1 MTPGIYLAHKAV
13 GETSFSLV
21 QHLMEEVRLSGLR
34 RDKLP
39 VCHGGVLDPF
49 AEGLVLLLAGQ
60 ATRLMELLHPIPK
73 TYLAEI
79 RWGTETDSGDLL
91 GQMTK
96 TSESPQ
102 PTAGQLEAALP
113 RFLGWQD
120 QVPPATSNK
129 RIDGERAY
137 LKAHRGEEVVLP
149 PSRVYLHTA
158 RWVSHDL
165 PRSSTVELVTRG
177 GYYVRAFARDLGRLV
192 GAFGHLTKL
201 SRTAIGPWSD
211 PGRPAAPGPQQG
223 GTPLREGATPP
234 ARGETRPSRWGEAVR
249 GAQLYPWCASVE
261 VSARELDLLRA
272 GRGLALRPPR
282 PPSFR
287 LPEGFPDPEA
297 PLRALLDGGIV
308 AMLRERDGA
317 LFGAP
322 VLRGPL

>member
-1 MTPGIYLAHKAV
+1 MNPGIYLAHKAV

-21 QHLMEEVRLSGLR
+21 QAFMEEVRRSGIR

-60 ATRLMELLHPIPK
+60 AARLMDLVHPIPK

-79 RWGTETDSGDLL
+79 GWGTETDSGDLL

-96 TSESPQ
+96 TSKAPAL
-102 PTAGQLEAALP
+102 TAAQLEAALP
-113 RFLGWQD
+113 RFLGWQE

-137 LKAHRGEEVVLP
+137 LKAHRGEEVLLP
-149 PSRVYLHTA
+149 PARVYLHAA

-177 GYYVRAFARDLGRLV
+177 GYYVRSFARDLGRLL
-192 GAFGHLTKL
+192 GSFGHLTKL
-201 SRTAIGPWSD
+201 RRTAIGPWRD
-211 PGRPAAPGPQQG
+211 PGLGR
-223 GTPLREGATPP
+223 
-234 ARGETRPSRWGEAVR
+234 SEALR

-261 VSARELDLLRA
+261 ISEKELALLRA
-272 GRGLALRPPR
+272 DQGLPPRPLRPPA
-282 PPSFR
+282 FA
-287 LPEGFPDPEA
+287 LPEGFPDPQA
-297 PLRALLDGGIV
+297 PIRALLGGGIV
-308 AMLRERDGA
+308 AMLREREGK

>member
-21 QHLMEEVRLSGLR
+21 QALMEEVRLAGLR

-60 ATRLMELLHPIPK
+60 ATRLMDLLHPIPK

-79 RWGTETDSGDLL
+79 GWGFETDSGDLL

-96 TSESPQ
+96 TSKSPAL
-102 PTAGQLEAALP
+102 TEAQLEAALP
-113 RFLGWQD
+113 QFLGWQE
-120 QVPPATSNK
+120 QVPPVTSNK

-149 PSRVYLHTA
+149 PSRVYLHTG

-177 GYYVRAFARDLGRLV
+177 GYYVRSFARDLGRLL

-201 SRTAIGPWSD
+201 RRTAIGPWHD
-211 PGRPAAPGPQQG
+211 AELVAAAGLVG
-223 GTPLREGATPP
+223 EAGAGSSRVRAL
-234 ARGETRPSRWGEAVR
+234 ARGEAVR
-249 GAQLYPWCASVE
+249 GVQLYPWCASVE
-261 VSARELDLLRA
+261 ITGPELALLRA
-272 GRGLALRPPR
+272 DRGLALRPLR
-282 PPSFR
+282 PPSFD
-287 LPEGFPDPEA
+287 LPAGFPDPQA
-297 PLRALLDGGIV
+297 PIRALLDGGIV
-308 AMLRERDGA
+308 AMLREREGK